1 MTTIANLDSILNQI
15 PDPEDLAWDHA
26 MDISGAIYTR
36 LNELGMTQ
44 RDLAEKLGVTPG
56 RISQIIKGYPG
67 MSLKLLARIESAL
80 DFRLDS
86 GFRYEASVSSS
97 SKSVSATMNP
107 IYEPE
112 GMNPRW
118 KSGIE
123 KPGDKNIARV
133 SPSNYNL
140 FDGEVA

>member
-1 MTTIANLDSILNQI
+1 MATIANIDSILNQI
-15 PDPEDLAWDHA
+15 PNPEDLAWNHA
-26 MDISGAIYTR
+26 MDISGAIHTR
-36 LNELGMTQ
+36 LKELGMTQ

-86 GFRYEASVSSS
+86 GFRYEASVSGS

-107 IYEPE
+107 IYDK
-112 GMNPRW
+112 PRDD
-118 KSGIE
+118 SHERRMGRR
-123 KPGDKNIARV
+123 A
-133 SPSNYNL
+133 
-140 FDGEVA
+140 

>member
-1 MTTIANLDSILNQI
+1 MESCHGHFGCDTYQAQ
-15 PDPEDLAWDHA
+15 
-26 MDISGAIYTR
+26 R
-36 LNELGMTQ
+36 VGMTQ

-86 GFRYEASVSSS
+86 GFRYEASVSGS

-107 IYEPE
+107 IYDK
-112 GMNPRW
+112 PRDD
-118 KSGIE
+118 SHERRMGRR
-123 KPGDKNIARV
+123 A
-133 SPSNYNL
+133 
-140 FDGEVA
+140 